1 MLIAHEISTGIKLD
15 DRKLGVIFAQ
25 PHLRLVLAGNTYR
38 LEQAFAAVQRQT
50 IREILASVTKDSPAQ
65 FLAFPEYSVPED
77 MVPEADQKIR
87 ADAWPRNTAVLAGLE
102 GLQITAFEK
111 LLSQSNNPEKTRTV
125 TDKTSTF
132 ANVAVIWTK
141 NNEGDVQFYVQ
152 PKLKPSGPEQATQGM
167 YEGNHFLLF
176 TTNRLSFGCLICF
189 DSIAA
194 VGPFAYSAEA
204 LVQALTRDVPDGN
217 SKNLN
222 LLFLLQHNDRPEH
235 PEFIQFAQKVLQEG
249 GDKLNTGQ
257 KAAVSFVNS
266 AHAHYG
272 RAREENFGRSAL
284 YYVQRGNWIEKGENG
299 PLSVIPSTFA
309 LENSGNGLV
318 RTRFREDGPSV
329 HTFSFYIPS
338 QVGSASGD
346 VKYPIGEAGCQKIH
360 KDGSLATRE
369 TPSSLQKVFLDWLP
383 DHYPP
388 GDARFNCSHAQ
399 VKALAEKAYLDV
411 RQQVASAGDTQHLE
425 QIVNLLLVG
434 FRKPTVPAAMN
445 PDKWQKQPS
454 NWYANSYGQALLEFT
469 SVCLCLSIEAQVDLS
484 HSDHLCSGRWKD
496 RLFTILDGKG
506 EQSWEDL
513 WSTYWKWLSAN
524 SWAETIGLKN
534 MIFPTRVAQIMPAA
548 SLKRIQVTFTEYD
561 VSESGSLPEGVRSKI
576 GDFLDTSPEFYV
588 LAATTLRSVLTQP
601 DEAHAKDFLRETL
614 DTAH

>member
-1 MLIAHEISTGIKLD
+1 MLIAHEISTGIKFD
-15 DRKLGVIFAQ
+15 DKKLAVTLVQ
-25 PHLRLVLAGNTYR
+25 PHFRLALAGNAYR

-50 IREILASVTKDSPAQ
+50 IREILAGVTKDSPAH

-77 MVPEADQKIR
+77 MVPEMDQQIR
-87 ADAWPRNTAVLAGLE
+87 AEAWPRNSAVLAGLE
-102 GLQITAFEK
+102 GLQIQAFEK
-111 LLSQSNNPEKTRTV
+111 ILSQSNNPEKAKAV
-125 TDKTSTF
+125 TDGTSTF

-141 NNEGDVQFYVQ
+141 NDEGHVHFYVQ
-152 PKLKPSGPEQATQGM
+152 PKLKPSGPEQAMQGM
-167 YEGNHFLLF
+167 YEGHHFLHF
-176 TTNRLSFGCLICF
+176 ITNHLTFGCLICF

-194 VGPFAYSAEA
+194 VGAFAYSAEA

-222 LLFLLQHNDRPEH
+222 LLFVLQHNDRPEH
-235 PEFIQFAQKVLQEG
+235 LEFIQFAQKVLQEG

-257 KAAVSFVNS
+257 KAAISFVNS

-272 RAREENFGRSAL
+272 RARQEDFGRSAL
-284 YYVQRGNWIEKGENG
+284 YYVQRGNWTEKGENG
-299 PLSVIPSTFA
+299 PLSVIPRTFA

-346 VKYPIGEAGCQKIH
+346 VKYPIGEAGCRKIR
-360 KDGSLATRE
+360 KDGSMAPRE

-383 DHYPP
+383 DDYPP
-388 GDARFNCSHAQ
+388 GDARFNCPHQQ
-399 VKALAEKAYLDV
+399 VKALAEKAYFDV
-411 RQQVASAGDTQHLE
+411 RQQVASVGDTQHLE
-425 QIVNLLLVG
+425 EIVNLLLVG
-434 FRKPTVPAAMN
+434 FREPTVPAAMN

-454 NWYANSYGQALLEFT
+454 NWYTNSYGQALLEFT
-469 SVCLCLSIEAQVDLS
+469 SVCVCLSIEAQVDLS
-484 HSDHLCSGRWKD
+484 HSNHLCSGRWKN

-506 EQSWEDL
+506 EQSWADL
-513 WSTYWKWLSAN
+513 WSTYWKWLNDN
-524 SWAETIGLKN
+524 SWAETIGMKN

-548 SLKRIQVTFTEYD
+548 SLKRIKVTFTESD
-561 VSESGSLPEGVRSKI
+561 VSESGSLPEGVRPKK

-588 LAATTLRSVLTQP
+588 LAATTLRSVLTQR
-601 DEAHAKDFLRETL
+601 DEPHAKDFLGETL